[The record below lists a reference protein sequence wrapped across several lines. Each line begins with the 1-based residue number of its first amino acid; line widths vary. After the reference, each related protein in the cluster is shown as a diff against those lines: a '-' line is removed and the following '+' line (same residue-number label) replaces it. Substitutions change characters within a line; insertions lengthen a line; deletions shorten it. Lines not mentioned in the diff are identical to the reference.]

1 MSHVPDLPE
10 VQWLPECF
18 ICKESVKLEES
29 KTNESGQ
36 AVHEDCYVSNVTTEG
51 FMVS

>member
-1 MSHVPDLPE
+1 MSHVQDLPE
-10 VQWLPECF
+10 LQWLPECF

-36 AVHEDCYVSNVTTEG
+36 AVHEDCYVSNISIEG

>member
-1 MSHVPDLPE
+1 MSHVQDLPE

-18 ICKESVKLEES
+18 ICKATVKLEES

-36 AVHEDCYVSNVTTEG
+36 AVHEDCYVSKFTTER